1 MLVVSVAR
9 QLGLGNSEPW
19 QFRDAKDDIVV
30 LRPGQP
36 GVGPKK
42 PIPGRQDSCVI
53 AAPLCERDRM
63 VESVHFDGDKHQLQ
77 PADYFGALARAPL
90 LCGFQLV
97 LST

>member
-77 PADYFGALARAPL
+77 PAVKPL
-90 LCGFQLV
+90 RQANVAV
-97 LST
+97 LDGLDGK